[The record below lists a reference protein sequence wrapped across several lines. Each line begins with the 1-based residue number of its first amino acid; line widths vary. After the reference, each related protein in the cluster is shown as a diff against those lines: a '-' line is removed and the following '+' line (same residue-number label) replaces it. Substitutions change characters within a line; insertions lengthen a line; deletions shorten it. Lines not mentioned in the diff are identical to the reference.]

1 MDTSVPTRVHEI
13 MSRSV
18 AVLREEENLFAA
30 EQGMKSF
37 NFRHIP
43 VVEGD
48 KLVGLVTERDL
59 LRASTSA
66 LHEDH
71 DLLDDSLKRNFF
83 VREIMV
89 TTVRTVRPDTTL
101 VDALELMCR
110 CKLGCLPV
118 TTLDGTLV
126 GIVTRSDFLNV
137 TLELFKGERSRFEAM
152 RSAVG

>member
-1 MDTSVPTRVHEI
+1 MDTVPTRVHEI

-18 AVLREEENLFAA
+18 AVLRAEENLYAA

-37 NFRHIP
+37 NTRHIP
-43 VVEGD
+43 VVDGD
-48 KLVGLVTERDL
+48 KLVGLVTQRDL

-71 DLLDDSLKRNFF
+71 DLLDDSLKQSFF

-101 VDALELMCR
+101 IDALQLMCG

-118 TTLDGTLV
+118 TTDDGTLV
-126 GIVTRSDFLNV
+126 GIVTRGDFLNV
-137 TLELFKGERSRFEAM
+137 TLGLLRGRSRSDAT
-152 RSAVG
+152 RRAVG